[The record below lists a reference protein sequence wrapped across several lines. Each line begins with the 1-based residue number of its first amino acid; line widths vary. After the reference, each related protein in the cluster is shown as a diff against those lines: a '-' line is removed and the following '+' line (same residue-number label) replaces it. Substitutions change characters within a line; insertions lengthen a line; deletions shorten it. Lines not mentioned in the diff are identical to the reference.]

1 MTKPMTKEEQVRRKK
16 KTESVRKLAQQIHK
30 LRRKLTTDMKSDD
43 EKVRLTALAIALMDK
58 TAERVGNEQSAK
70 EGHVGVTGF
79 KNNQID
85 VNGNTISLKYTGKS
99 GVKQEKQ
106 FSDRLMAKILKE
118 CKGNCK
124 DKNSPVLVTADGFKV
139 RADKVNRYLKDFG
152 VTAKDI
158 RGYAANTLVTDMLNA
173 GKTPSTPE
181 ERQKKFREVMK
192 AVADKVGHQ
201 QATLKKHYLLPGI
214 EESYVKSGH
223 VKSVKNASIAES
235 VTARIASE
243 KSIVEDEQ
251 PVTEVEETIIE
262 AIAHWAEQHTYE
274 GRAWD
279 GIEKFH
285 MSLAMVVS
293 DLSIQ
298 AAGWYKYPGSTRDD
312 MDGKDWRLVISPSE
326 QKENVVINCH
336 SLLHDGTWTLSTTV
350 FSTNEIDSAEL
361 PPPVGHDDPWL
372 ASMTWSIELAKVLQT
387 SGYGYQPV
395 INNMAIR
402 MEICTYY
409 WDCVKRIIPI
419 VNKAYSQITG
429 EEHDF
434 EDFTIAVNDW
444 NLPEGKIASYRFPQ
458 NEVEWPVMTISPR
471 APQKGS
477 DYVYWIVA
485 HELIHA
491 AMGQVESEHT
501 EEFEAIAELV
511 GIPKGYQD

>member
-16 KTESVRKLAQQIHK
+16 KTESVRNLAQQIHK

-43 EKVRLTALAIALMDK
+43 EKIRLTALAVAIMDK

-106 FSDRLMAKILKE
+106 FSDGLMAKIIKE

-124 DKNSPVLVTADGFKV
+124 GKDSPVLVTADGFKI

-158 RGYAANTLVTDMLNA
+158 RGYAANTLVTGMLNA

-223 VKSVKNASIAES
+223 VKSVKNASERIVSRLFVAAIAERL
-235 VTARIASE
+235 V
-243 KSIVEDEQ
+243 VENVEYYNMAWYAVWDIWPKVLRAYRQ
-251 PVTEVEETIIE
+251 VVGRDPVLNSMLHIGIND
-262 AIAHWAEQHTYE
+262 
-274 GRAWD
+274 WD
-279 GIEKFH
+279 IPPGKVG
-285 MSLAMVVS
+285 S
-293 DLSIQ
+293 
-298 AAGWYKYPGSTRDD
+298 YKYSKEGEAFGLLTVSPKTFRGDNPIYQS
-312 MDGKDWRLVISPSE
+312 VI
-326 QKENVVINCH
+326 
-336 SLLHDGTWTLSTTV
+336 
-350 FSTNEIDSAEL
+350 
-361 PPPVGHDDPWL
+361 
-372 ASMTWSIELAKVLQT
+372 
-387 SGYGYQPV
+387 
-395 INNMAIR
+395 
-402 MEICTYY
+402 
-409 WDCVKRIIPI
+409 
-419 VNKAYSQITG
+419 
-429 EEHDF
+429 
-434 EDFTIAVNDW
+434 
-444 NLPEGKIASYRFPQ
+444 
-458 NEVEWPVMTISPR
+458 
-471 APQKGS
+471 
-477 DYVYWIVA
+477 A
-485 HELIHA
+485 HELIHMA
-491 AMGQVESEHT
+491 TGMNKSPHN
-501 EEFEAIAELV
+501 AIFGGIANLV